1 LLPLLLRCIYIGSRT
16 STGLE
21 PKTSTRV
28 GPTKPQEEQ
37 MLTGI
42 IRFLRSWRRYHQSL
56 NELSQLGDR
65 DLQDI
70 GISRS
75 DIHTVAWRAAHGR

>member
-1 LLPLLLRCIYIGSRT
+1 
-16 STGLE
+16 
-21 PKTSTRV
+21 
-28 GPTKPQEEQ
+28 

-42 IRFLRSWRRYHQSL
+42 IRFLRSWRRYHQSI

-75 DIHTVAWRAAHGR
+75 DIHTIAWRGAHGRR